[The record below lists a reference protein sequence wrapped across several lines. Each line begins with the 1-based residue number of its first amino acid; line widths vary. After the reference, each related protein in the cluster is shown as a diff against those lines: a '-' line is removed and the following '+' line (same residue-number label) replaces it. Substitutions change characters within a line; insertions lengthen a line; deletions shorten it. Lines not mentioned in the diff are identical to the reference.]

1 MWIDHAYMLI
11 FLREYMLKFLFR
23 LIVSLFFIWALSY
36 PFIEK
41 STSLI
46 DNETIATKPAIK
58 KPEKP
63 LHNVKLPDFN
73 SFTDVKEKKHAFF
86 DFIRPHI
93 EAENKKILQQRAT
106 LEIALMMVQYDE
118 PLSSTQ
124 TKQVKT
130 ILNSYKLPAT
140 IDSLALKQALR
151 RVDIIPKELALMQAA
166 NESAWG
172 TSRFARIGLN
182 FFGQWCYSK
191 GCGMVPNRRNS
202 GAEHE
207 VAAFKSV
214 RAAVNSYFKNINT
227 HAAYKQL
234 RNIRADLRQQ
244 QKPITATQLSY
255 GLTSYSERGEE
266 YIEELNQMINQN
278 RAYFDE

>member
-1 MWIDHAYMLI
+1 
-11 FLREYMLKFLFR
+11 MLKYLFR

-36 PFIEK
+36 PFIEQPDPTIEDETTSIK
-41 STSLI
+41 S
-46 DNETIATKPAIK
+46 PVK
-58 KPEKP
+58 KKEKP
-63 LHNVKLPDFN
+63 LHNIQLPDFDGF
-73 SFTDVKEKKHAFF
+73 SDVKEKKHAFF
-86 DFIRPHI
+86 SFIRPHV

-118 PLSSTQ
+118 PLSRTQ

-140 IDSLALKQALR
+140 IDSLSLRQALR

-202 GAEHE
+202 GADHE

-214 RAAVNSYFKNINT
+214 RAAVTSYFKNINT
-227 HAAYKQL
+227 HAAYKHL
-234 RNIRADLRQQ
+234 RSIRADLRLQE
-244 QKPITATQLSY
+244 KPISATKLSY
-255 GLTSYSERGEE
+255 GLTSYSERGEA